1 MTIVIERAKKHQL
14 NSIQIIA
21 RRTIKACYKS
31 FLGDEAVEAYVLS
44 GESDR
49 EIMKYLEQTD
59 VMEENEQIYGFC
71 IYFDDFIHLMM
82 IDEVHQ
88 RNGLGSA
95 LLEHAEKMLFKNNQ
109 TIRLETFEGNIP
121 ALKFYEKQ
129 GWKKVEKEQKDDGPK
144 RVYLEKSKA

>member
-109 TIRLETFEGNIP
+109 KYKARNI
-121 ALKFYEKQ
+121 
-129 GWKKVEKEQKDDGPK
+129 
-144 RVYLEKSKA
+144 